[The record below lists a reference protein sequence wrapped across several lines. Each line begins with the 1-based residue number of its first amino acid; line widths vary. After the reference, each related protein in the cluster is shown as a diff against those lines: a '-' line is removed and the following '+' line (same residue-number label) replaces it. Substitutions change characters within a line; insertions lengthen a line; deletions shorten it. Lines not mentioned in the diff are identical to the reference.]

1 MFEWIRRRKVAG
13 LLRKAKARRMNKL
26 RSLLLKHE
34 GLRLTPYRDTVG
46 KMTIGCGRNLD
57 DVGISQIEALL
68 MLNNDLDRI
77 QKEAIENF
85 TWFKSIDTVRQDV
98 VLNMLFNLG
107 LSRFLKFRR
116 FISWMSVQ
124 NYEKA
129 SEEMLNSL
137 WATQV
142 GYRAKELST
151 MMLTEMYPIEK

>member
-1 MFEWIRRRKVAG
+1 
-13 LLRKAKARRMNKL
+13 MNKL

-151 MMLTEMYPIEK
+151 MMLTGMYPIEK